1 MEHGTAVDST
11 ERILIEGCARGDS
24 GALGE
29 IVRIYGGSL
38 LGYLRK
44 MCGSREQAEDLYQET
59 FTKLYENASSIRGEN
74 LRPWLF
80 TVATRLAIN
89 QLRRKKRIKFVSFGG
104 TEDCDGAAAVAD
116 ETNDPVGEAVKS
128 ERKEQV
134 RGAIAGLPDRMRA
147 TLVMAYYQGM
157 SYAEIA
163 ECMGCSVGTVKSQ
176 MFRALKILAEKLP
189 EAE

>member
-1 MEHGTAVDST
+1 LPEVEQDST
-11 ERILIEGCARGDS
+11 ERILIEACSRGDS

-44 MCGSREQAEDLYQET
+44 MCGSREQAEDLFQET
-59 FTKLYENASSIRGEN
+59 FTKLYENANTIRGET

-89 QLRRKKRIKFVSFGG
+89 HLRRKKRVKFVSFSG
-104 TEDCDGAAAVAD
+104 TEDCDGPEAVVAD
-116 ETNDPVGEAVKS
+116 QTNDPVDEAAKD
-128 ERKEQV
+128 ERKQQV
-134 RGAIAGLPDRMRA
+134 RGAIASLPEKMRA
-147 TLVMAYYQGM
+147 TLIMAYYQGM
-157 SYAEIA
+157 SYAQIA
-163 ECMGCSVGTVKSQ
+163 ECMGCSVGTVKTQ
-176 MFRALKILAEKLP
+176 MFRAMKTLAERLP